1 VLSNCKLSWIYWK
14 RNKLFI
20 RSAEQFFEAIFSRE
34 GPLQNLPRFEIRP
47 GQKEMALL
55 IHDAY
60 QAQEIVC
67 IEAGTGTGKS
77 LAYLLPAIYW
87 AIQHKKRTVI
97 STHTIALQEQLM
109 NKDIPFLL
117 KALQIDLKVSL
128 AKGMNNYLCLKKLRT
143 VEEQILFF
151 PEQEIRLLQ
160 ASLKIAEE
168 GTRSEMPFKVPQPIW
183 DKVSAERN
191 SCDHTR
197 CPHYKECYFFKARR
211 QALESQLI
219 IVNHHLLLAD
229 YKSRLQQVK
238 DPPLPSYEYLII
250 DEAHHLELIALHS
263 SAQRLDKRY
272 LLYLL
277 SRLFSETQP
286 ESSLCRLIR
295 KDLLGLNL
303 YSLELQQKIEV
314 DILGQKK
321 VCGLQIEQ
329 VFTHDC
335 FSKIDVKYRI
345 TDAFK
350 QTYTWKEEIFPS
362 LTMLAKELM
371 GLAVIIQDLKQELD
385 RHLEEKLHVHTLE
398 LHSLKSRLEEE
409 SKKISIFCTN
419 DSSLK
424 RVQWLEKTAQNLSYV
439 DANLDIALFLGKQFF
454 TPLHAAVLCSATLT
468 TQNSFSFIKR
478 TLGLDQI
485 DKVVQEKIYP
495 SPFSFETQAL
505 FLVPN
510 DIPLPSSPH
519 FLLHIVQTIEK
530 MIAITQGSVFVLFTS
545 FEMLRDCFQSLQSPY
560 PVLKQGD
567 LPRHMLLEKFKQT
580 PGQVLLA
587 TDSFWEGVDVP
598 GDALKC
604 VIIVKLPFAVPSDP
618 LHEAYIEAIRQDGR
632 NSFLEYSVPQAIIQ
646 FKQGFG
652 RLLRSQ
658 QDRGCIVCLDHR
670 LLSKSYGKLFLNSLP
685 SCKNYFGSKEDVY
698 KEMKNFYRNEK
709 Y

>member
-1 VLSNCKLSWIYWK
+1 M
-14 RNKLFI
+14 FI

-685 SCKNYFGSKEDVY
+685 SCRNYFGSKEDVY

>member
-1 VLSNCKLSWIYWK
+1 MLSNCKLSWIYWK